1 MPALQRASFG
11 YLLRHPWQLA
21 LALAGITIGVAVMV
35 AVDLASSSAQLA
47 YRLSMETLNGNA
59 THQVVGGP
67 GGIDECIYAE
77 LRVAHGVQNI
87 APVVQGQAESGDR
100 TLELLGIDI
109 FAERAMRGFT
119 ASASG
124 ADGLAAR
131 VSGLLTMP
139 GAVLLTPRTA
149 GELAVEIGDRFEL
162 RVNGRTRNA
171 ILIDHIGSGAGT
183 AALDDVVV
191 LDIALAQEWLGMAGR
206 LSRIDVRAD
215 DDDAKQLSRLLPADL
230 EVLNAGNRTQTT
242 AEMSRAFTTN
252 LKAMSLLAMLVGV
265 FLIYNSV
272 SFAVLQRRNLLGI
285 LRGLG
290 VTRGQV
296 FRLLLGEA
304 LALGIAGALFG
315 IAAGI
320 WLGEQLLVLVSQSIN
335 DLYFR
340 VSVTGVDINALSLA
354 RGFGAGL
361 AATVA
366 AAAIPAC
373 EASSWRPRLAMSR
386 SVIERRAH
394 SLLPWLAAAGAGCAL
409 LSLLLVQVSG
419 DSLAAG
425 LTALFFLI
433 FGLGLCLPPAVRWLT
448 RGCAWFARR
457 FAGNAAS
464 LAIAGVA
471 ASLSRTGVAIVALA
485 VAVSATIGVSIMV
498 DSFRTSVSSWLDQTL
513 RSDFYV
519 AIDGGGDMAPSLV
532 ADLAAVDGIAAWS
545 SSRRAWLE
553 TPEGRTRLVALKMAP
568 ESFAGTTLLDAD
580 PDTVWPAFERGEAV
594 VVSEALAYRR
604 AIRPGNTLTLQTGPG
619 PRGFD
624 VAATFRSYDANPETV
639 LVSRRLYDRFWDDP
653 AVDSLGI
660 YLEPDADAQRVQA
673 RLRAATG
680 DRAVLSVR
688 SNRDL
693 RQRSLEIFDRTFII
707 THVLYWLAVG
717 VAVIG
722 ILGAMLALQM
732 ERARELA
739 VLRALGVTRLELG
752 GLVTLQTTYIGLL
765 SGLAAIPL
773 GLLMSWMLIDV
784 INRRAFGWSMEIVVD
799 PAVLWQALLLSAGV
813 AFLAGIYPAWRA
825 SRAHPAQAMRED

>member
-1 MPALQRASFG
+1 
-11 YLLRHPWQLA
+11 
-21 LALAGITIGVAVMV
+21 MV
-35 AVDLASSSAQLA
+35 AVDLANNSAQLA
-47 YRLSMETLNGNA
+47 YRLSMDTLNGNA
-59 THQVVGGP
+59 THQVIGGP
-67 GGIDECIYAE
+67 GGIDEGIYTE
-77 LRVAHGVQNI
+77 LRVAHGLQNM
-87 APVVQGQAESGDR
+87 APVVRGQAESGDR
-100 TLELLGIDI
+100 TLELLGVDV

-119 ASASG
+119 ATAGG
-124 ADGLAAR
+124 AGGLAER
-131 VSGLLTMP
+131 VSGLLTTR
-139 GAVLLTPRTA
+139 GAILLSPRTA
-149 GELAVEIGDRFEL
+149 AEMGIGTGERFEL
-162 RVNGRTRNA
+162 RVNGRIRRA
-171 ILIDHIGSGAGT
+171 ILIDHIGSSAGT
-183 AALDDVVV
+183 AGLDDVAV

-215 DDDAKQLSRLLPADL
+215 DDGATQLKSLVPDGL
-230 EVLNAGNRTQTT
+230 EVLDAGNRTQAT

-252 LKAMSLLAMLVGV
+252 LTAMSMLAMLVGV

-272 SFAVLQRRNLLGI
+272 SFAVLQRRKLLGI

-304 LALGIAGALFG
+304 LVLGVAGALLG

-373 EASSWRPRLAMSR
+373 EASGWRPRLALSR
-386 SVIERRAH
+386 SVIERRAR

-409 LSLLLVQVSG
+409 LSLLLLQISG

-448 RGCAWFARR
+448 RGCAWLVRR

-464 LAIAGVA
+464 LAISGVA

-485 VAVSATIGVSIMV
+485 VAVSTTIGVSIMV

-532 ADLAAVDGIAAWS
+532 ADLTAVDGIAAWS

-553 TPEGRTRLVALKMAP
+553 SPEGRTRLVALRMAP
-568 ESFAGTTLLDAD
+568 QSYAGTKLLDAD
-580 PDTVWPAFERGEAV
+580 ADAVWPAFETGGAIL
-594 VVSEALAYRR
+594 VSEALAYRR
-604 AIRPGNTLTLQTGPG
+604 AIKRGDALTLQTARG
-619 PRGFD
+619 PRVFD
-624 VAATFRSYDANPETV
+624 IAATFQSYDANPESV
-639 LVSRRLYDRFWDDP
+639 LISRRLYEQFWDDP

-660 YLEPDADAQRVQA
+660 YLEPDAEARRVQA
-673 RLRAATG
+673 SLNAAAG
-680 DRAVLSVR
+680 DRAALSVR

-784 INRRAFGWSMEIVVD
+784 INRRAFGWSMEIVVET
-799 PAVLWQALLLSAGV
+799 AVLWQALLLSSGV

-825 SRAHPAQAMRED
+825 SHARPAQAMRED

>member
-67 GGIDECIYAE
+67 GGIDEGIYAD
-77 LRVAHGVQNI
+77 LRVAHGVQSI

-124 ADGLAAR
+124 EGGLAAR
-131 VSGLLTMP
+131 VSGLLTTP

-149 GELAVEIGDRFEL
+149 GELAVEIGERVEL
-162 RVNGRTRNA
+162 RVNGRTRSA
-171 ILIDHIGSGAGT
+171 ILVGHIGSGAGT
-183 AALDDVVV
+183 AALDDVAV
-191 LDIALAQEWLGMAGR
+191 LDIAVAQEWFGMEGR

-215 DDDAKQLSRLLPADL
+215 DDGAKQLKSLLPGGL
-230 EVLNAGNRTQTT
+230 EVLDAGNRTQAT

-252 LKAMSLLAMLVGV
+252 LTAMSLLAMLVGV

-290 VTRGQV
+290 VTRGEV

-304 LALGIAGALFG
+304 LALGVAGALLG
-315 IAAGI
+315 IAAGV

-340 VSVTGVDINALSLA
+340 ISVTGVEINALSLA

-361 AATVA
+361 VATVT
-366 AAAIPAC
+366 AAAIPAY
-373 EASSWRPRLAMSR
+373 EASSWRPRLALSR
-386 SVIERRAH
+386 SVIERRAQ
-394 SLLPWLAAAGAGCAL
+394 SMLPWLAAAGAGCAL
-409 LSLLLVQVSG
+409 LSLLLLQVSG
-419 DSLAAG
+419 DSLTAG
-425 LTALFFLI
+425 LTSLFCLI

-448 RGCAWFARR
+448 RGSAWLARR

-464 LAIAGVA
+464 LAISGVA

-519 AIDGGGDMAPSLV
+519 AVDGGGDMAPPLI
-532 ADLAAVDGIAAWS
+532 ADLTEVDGIAAWS

-553 TPEGRTRLVALKMAP
+553 SPESRTRLVALKMAP
-568 ESFAGTTLLDAD
+568 KSFAGTTLLDAD
-580 PDTVWPAFERGEAV
+580 ADAVWPAFERGEAIL
-594 VVSEALAYRR
+594 VSEALAYRR
-604 AIRPGNTLTLQTGPG
+604 DIRPGSTLTLQTG
-619 PRGFD
+619 RGSHGFN

-639 LVSRRLYDRFWDDP
+639 LISRRLYDLFWNDP
-653 AVDSLGI
+653 DVDSLGI
-660 YLEPDADAQRVQA
+660 YLEPDADAQHVQA
-673 RLRAATG
+673 RLRAAAG

-688 SNRDL
+688 SNREL

-825 SRAHPAQAMRED
+825 SRARPAQAMRED